1 MLDGRAIQVP
11 GQENGFYVGP
21 TILDRVTEEMSVG
34 TQEIFGPVLCFKRV
48 KTFEEGLQLMNNNPF
63 ANGSVIFTQS
73 GYYAREFQKRTTA
86 AWSVSTSVSRCRS
99 AYSRSQAISSPS
111 SATCTAWAKTA
122 SVSTPNQNA

>member
-1 MLDGRAIQVP
+1 GIEEEAKLVLDGRDIKVP

-73 GYYAREFQKRTTA
+73 G
-86 AWSVSTSVSRCRS
+86 
-99 AYSRSQAISSPS
+99 
-111 SATCTAWAKTA
+111 
-122 SVSTPNQNA
+122 